1 MALQPLAGKT
11 ATPALEKTFV
21 QATGKV
27 LPTPKKDRVKKGED
41 AETYAVNTMLYG
53 PLASGKTFAAV
64 DLLEMGYK
72 ILFVNTDIGGTGII
86 SVKLG
91 LKNRGLGHLAKNYRV
106 INLNNYKEVA
116 EFIQEPAVYFPE
128 VYEFDCDF
136 LFWDGFGYFQ
146 QTDLMAQAGEMI
158 VESNDINRKADSKE
172 VSELRET
179 GFKFEL
185 ADFQIVRN
193 MTVRV
198 VKGFC
203 NIHNKKTGKY
213 WHKIFTAQ
221 ESMKSKKKEGAGNA
235 SELVDSLQP
244 LLTGAGG
251 VLTCGAFDLILRT
264 VKEDNK
270 KFTYIVDGGK
280 QMSTKSRG
288 FNLQASMEANFG
300 QVWKTIMADLDLVNG
315 AVDEKNI
322 APVLLAEETA

>member
-1 MALQPLAGKT
+1 MAAALKPLAPSG
-11 ATPALEKTFV
+11 TPTIEKTFV
-21 QATGKV
+21 QTTGKV

-41 AETYAVNTMLYG
+41 SETYAVNIMLYG
-53 PLASGKTFAAV
+53 PLSSGKTYAAV

-72 ILFVNTDIGGTGII
+72 ILFVNTDIGGNGLIT
-86 SVKLG
+86 VKLG
-91 LKNRGLGHLAKNYRV
+91 LKNRGLAHLAKNYRV
-106 INLNNYKEVA
+106 VNLYNYKEVA
-116 EFIQEPAVYFPE
+116 EFIMEPAVYFPE
-128 VYEFDCDF
+128 IYEYDCDF

-146 QTDLMAQAGEMI
+146 QTDIMAQAGEMI
-158 VESNDINRKADSKE
+158 MEANDINEGKKE

-198 VKGFC
+198 VKGYC
-203 NIHNKKTGKY
+203 NIHNKKTGKS
-213 WHKIFTAQ
+213 WHKIVTAQ
-221 ESMKSKKKEGAGNA
+221 ESVKSKKKEGEKGAA
-235 SELVDSLQP
+235 SELVDSMQP

-251 VLTCGAFDLILRT
+251 VLTCGAFDLVLRT
-264 VKEDNK
+264 TKEDNK

-288 FNLQASMEANFG
+288 FNLPVKMDANFAD
-300 QVWKTIMADLDLVNG
+300 VWKTIMTDLDIVNG

-322 APVLLAEETA
+322 APVLLAEVEG